1 MKTVRSWRPSL
12 STRLVVLLTLA
23 LLPLGLISVYQ
34 TWAVARETDA
44 LAARALL
51 AEAENAAT
59 EERNL
64 LYEGLGS
71 AEVIASAVGQ
81 TDFDPGF
88 CSVLV
93 KQFIEARDVFVWA
106 GVLETNGVVRC
117 SSNDVQLQLEDRGEI
132 MQRAN
137 SRGRGFFSL
146 RKGPASG
153 ESVLVSYAP
162 TFQDGELLGL
172 TAVSIPH
179 DIANRKLADG
189 TDGLDFTMTTLNPD
203 GEILSSSAGL
213 DTARDLLPEDLPM
226 AELANLVDTTFESTS
241 GAGERQL
248 YAVSALID
256 NEVILVASKPVLTG
270 EGLLPVS
277 RSRIALVFPLLMWA
291 ASLAVAL
298 FGLHRLVLR
307 HLRDLRSAMRRFALG
322 ERDDPLLNLKDA
334 PPELREAQRAF
345 NRMVY
350 ILTEAENRT
359 QRDLQEKTIL
369 LREVHH
375 RVKNNLQMV
384 ASIMNLQ
391 MRKAQSTEAKQVL
404 MQLQN
409 RVRGLATIH
418 RSLFTTPEEARV
430 NGGDLVRE
438 LIDEIGIAQFA
449 KRNDVTLQTDLA
461 DVRLYPD
468 QAVPLSMFLSEAM
481 TNAMKYIGTPE
492 GADQA
497 RLAITLS
504 VADDTIVTLTIE
516 NTLGPR
522 DPEAEQ
528 ATCLGNGLGSRL
540 MQAFVRQLEGTEK
553 IEHTTSI
560 YRHEIWFMAVDP
572 QDETRTNALDDAPPS

>member
-1 MKTVRSWRPSL
+1 MKTLRRWRPSL
-12 STRLVVLLTLA
+12 STQLVILFTMA
-23 LLPLGLISVYQ
+23 LLPLGLISLYQ

-81 TDFDPGF
+81 GDFAPGF
-88 CSVLV
+88 CSLLV

-117 SSNDVQLQLEDRGEI
+117 SSNDVYLQLNDRVEM
-132 MQRAN
+132 MQRAT
-137 SRGRGFFSL
+137 SAGRGFFSL
-146 RKGPASG
+146 PAGPASG
-153 ESVLVSYAP
+153 ESVLVAYSP
-162 TFQDGELLGL
+162 TFQNGELLGI
-172 TAVSIPH
+172 TVVSIPH
-179 DIANRKLADG
+179 DIANRELSRRVEDR
-189 TDGLDFTMTTLNPD
+189 DFAMTTLNRN
-203 GEILSSSAGL
+203 GEILSSSEGL
-213 DTARDLLPEDLPM
+213 DAAGALLPQDMRMADLT
-226 AELANLVDTTFESTS
+226 NRVNTTFESVSTT
-241 GAGERQL
+241 GARQL
-248 YAVSALID
+248 YAISELVD
-256 NEVILVASKPVLTG
+256 NEVILVASKPMLSG
-270 EGLLPVS
+270 EGFLPVS
-277 RSRIALVFPLLMWA
+277 RSRIAFVFPLLMWA
-291 ASLAVAL
+291 ASLSVAL
-298 FGLHRLVLR
+298 FGLHHLVLR

-345 NRMVY
+345 NRMVF

-359 QRDLQEKTIL
+359 QQDLREKTIL

-384 ASIMNLQ
+384 ASIMSLQ

-418 RSLFTTPEEARV
+418 RSLFTMPEVTTV

-438 LIDEIGIAQFA
+438 LVEEIGIAQFA
-449 KRNDVTLQTDLA
+449 KRNDVALHADLA
-461 DVRLYPD
+461 DVPLYPD

-481 TNAMKYIGTPE
+481 TNAMKYIGTPKD
-492 GADQA
+492 ADQA
-497 RLAITLS
+497 RLEIKLS
-504 VADDTIVTLTIE
+504 MGDESVVTLMIE
-516 NTLGPR
+516 NTLGLPQLET
-522 DPEAEQ
+522 DQ
-528 ATCLGNGLGSRL
+528 AADISDGLGSRL
-540 MQAFVRQLEGTEK
+540 MQAFVRQLEGTDK
-553 IEHTTSI
+553 IKHTTRI
-560 YRHEIWFMAVDP
+560 YRHEIRFKTVDP
-572 QDETRTNALDDAPPS
+572 QA